1 MSKFPSPGAKL
12 LLVANL
18 AHLQITLFNFRHI
31 KGTQIVC
38 LHDVPV
44 DTFFFS
50 TTNVQQ
56 PFKAQ
61 CVGSST
67 TLWPPP

>member
-18 AHLQITLFNFRHI
+18 AHFQITLLNVRCI
-31 KGTQIVC
+31 KETQIVC

-44 DTFFFS
+44 DCS
-50 TTNVQQ
+50 TANLQQ
-56 PFKAQ
+56 PFKA
-61 CVGSST
+61 
-67 TLWPPP
+67 